1 MKNVIPAWVKNA
13 IFYQIFPD
21 RFYNGNLLNDPENV
35 QMWGSK
41 PNLWGFQGGDL
52 AGIIKQMDYL
62 LDLGINAIY
71 LNPIF
76 MSASNHRYDTIDY
89 FKIDPKLGDLETFHE
104 LINIA
109 HKNEI
114 KIILDGV
121 FNHTGRG
128 FFAFNDLLENGE
140 HSPYRYWY
148 HIYHFPIDAYSPGKA
163 QDFAAWWGLKNLP
176 KLNTDHPP
184 VREYLLSVAKYWIE
198 QGADGWRLDV
208 PNEIDDDSFWSEFQA
223 IVRKTNPEAYIC
235 GEIWETDTSW
245 IEKGFFD
252 GLMNYPLRTAMID
265 LLNGKIKPTIFI
277 QQIKKLL
284 EIYPDQNR
292 FAMFNLLGSHDTER
306 FRTVLDDNFD
316 LIELA
321 YLILFTFVG
330 APVIY
335 YGDEVGIRGGKD
347 PECRRA
353 FPWDEQQWEN
363 RLRLKLSKYIQLRRI
378 FPALRIGDFI
388 PLVSD
393 DKKLVLSFARTLE
406 KNIFLIVIN
415 LGNKSQI
422 VDIPLQTL
430 IMNDQTRLNNL
441 LGVEF
446 FQINRET
453 NSVTVEIPSKT
464 GFVLH

>member
-1 MKNVIPAWVKNA
+1 MKNNIPAWVKNA

-21 RFYNGNLLNDPENV
+21 RFYNGDQKNDPEII
-35 QMWGSK
+35 QTWGSK

-52 AGIIKQMDYL
+52 AGIIQKINYL
-62 LDLGINAIY
+62 VDLGINAIY

-76 MSASNHRYDTIDY
+76 KSASNHRYDTIDY
-89 FKIDPKLGDLETFHE
+89 FEIDPKLGDLETFHQ
-104 LINIA
+104 LIEIA
-109 HKNEI
+109 HKHEI

-163 QDFAAWWGLKNLP
+163 QDYAAWWGLKNLP

-184 VREYLLSVAKYWIE
+184 VREYLLKVAKYWLE

-208 PNEIDDDSFWSEFQA
+208 PNEIDDESFWFEFQDV
-223 IVRKTNPEAYIC
+223 VRKTNPNAYIC
-235 GEIWETDTSW
+235 GEIWEADTTW
-245 IEKGFFD
+245 IENGHFD
-252 GLMNYPLRTAMID
+252 GLMNYPLRNAIID
-265 LLNGKIKPTIFI
+265 LLNQKSKPSLFI
-277 QQIKKLL
+277 QQVYNLL
-284 EIYPDQNR
+284 EIYPEQNR

-306 FRTVLDDNFD
+306 IRTIFNDNFE

-321 YLILFTFVG
+321 YLIIFTFIG

-335 YGDEVGIRGGKD
+335 YGDEVGVRGGKD

-353 FPWDEQQWEN
+353 FPWDEDQWEIG
-363 RLRLKLSKYIQLRRI
+363 LTYKIKKLIQLRRI

-388 PLVSD
+388 PLNCDDQKGIVTYARNFEKNVFIVAINLS
-393 DKKLVLSFARTLE
+393 DKKQDLE
-406 KNIFLIVIN
+406 ISLIKLN
-415 LGNKSQI
+415 L
-422 VDIPLQTL
+422 
-430 IMNDQTRLNNL
+430 NDQTRLNNL
-441 LGVEF
+441 LGVEY
-446 FQINRET
+446 FQINRE
-453 NSVTVEIPSKT
+453 NQSVTISIPPMT

>member
-52 AGIIKQMDYL
+52 SGIIKQMDYL